1 MFIYMDNKNNR
12 VEVTANEQFVGGNR
26 TRWYINE
33 EIFSDN
39 KRSGHWLTDERG
51 FVKFFDTEKQAI
63 TEIKNYL
70 NNLISKGIISE
81 LTEDIQYEK
90 L

>member
-12 VEVTANEQFVGGNR
+12 VEVTANEQFIGGNR

-33 EIFSDN
+33 ETFSEN

-51 FVKFFDTEKQAI
+51 LVKFFDTEKQAI
-63 TEIKNYL
+63 IEIKNYL
-70 NNLISKGIISE
+70 NNLISKGVIKE
-81 LTEDIQYEK
+81 YAEE
-90 L
+90 

>member
-12 VEVTANEQFVGGNR
+12 VEVTANEQFVGENR

-33 EIFSDN
+33 ETFSEN

-51 FVKFFDTEKQAI
+51 LVKFFDTEKQAI

-70 NNLISKGIISE
+70 NNLISKGVIKE
-81 LTEDIQYEK
+81 YAEE
-90 L
+90 

>member
-12 VEVTANEQFVGGNR
+12 VEVTANEQFIGGNR

-33 EIFSDN
+33 ETFSEN

-63 TEIKNYL
+63 IEIKNYL
-70 NNLISKGIISE
+70 NNLISKGVIKE
-81 LTEDIQYEK
+81 YAEE
-90 L
+90 

>member
-12 VEVTANEQFVGGNR
+12 VEVTANEQFVGENR

-33 EIFSDN
+33 ETFSEN

-51 FVKFFDTEKQAI
+51 LVKFFDTEKQAI

-81 LTEDIQYEK
+81 LTEDI
-90 L
+90 

>member
-12 VEVTANEQFVGGNR
+12 VEVTANEQFVSGNR

-33 EIFSDN
+33 ETFSEN

-51 FVKFFDTEKQAI
+51 LVKFFDTEKQAI

-70 NNLISKGIISE
+70 NDLISKSIIKE
-81 LTEDIQYEK
+81 YAEE
-90 L
+90 

>member
-12 VEVTANEQFVGGNR
+12 VEVTVNEQLVSGNR

-33 EIFSDN
+33 ETFSEN

-51 FVKFFDTEKQAI
+51 LVKFFDTEKQAI

-70 NNLISKGIISE
+70 NDLISKGIISE
-81 LTEDIQYEK
+81 LTEDI
-90 L
+90 

>member
-12 VEVTANEQFVGGNR
+12 VEVTANEQFVSGDR

-33 EIFSDN
+33 ETFSEN

-51 FVKFFDTEKQAI
+51 LVKFFDTEKQAI
-63 TEIKNYL
+63 IEIKNYL
-70 NNLISKGIISE
+70 NNLISKGIIKE
-81 LTEDIQYEK
+81 YAEE
-90 L
+90 

>member
-12 VEVTANEQFVGGNR
+12 VEVTANKQFVGGNI

-33 EIFSDN
+33 ELFSDN
-39 KRSGHWLTDERG
+39 KRSGHWLTNEKG
-51 FVKFFDTEKQAI
+51 LVKFFDTEKQAI

-70 NNLISKGIISE
+70 NDLISKGVIKE
-81 LTEDIQYEK
+81 YAEE
-90 L
+90 

>member
-12 VEVTANEQFVGGNR
+12 VEVTANEQFIGGNR

-33 EIFSDN
+33 ETFSEN

-51 FVKFFDTEKQAI
+51 LVKFFDTEKQAI
-63 TEIKNYL
+63 IEIKNYL
-70 NNLISKGIISE
+70 NNLISKGIIKE
-81 LTEDIQYEK
+81 YAEE
-90 L
+90 

>member
-12 VEVTANEQFVGGNR
+12 VEVTANEQFVSGNR

-33 EIFSDN
+33 EMFSDN
-39 KRSGHWLTDERG
+39 KRGGHWLTDERG
-51 FVKFFDTEKQAI
+51 LVKFFDTEKQAI

-70 NNLISKGIISE
+70 NDLISKGVIKE
-81 LTEDIQYEK
+81 YAEE
-90 L
+90 